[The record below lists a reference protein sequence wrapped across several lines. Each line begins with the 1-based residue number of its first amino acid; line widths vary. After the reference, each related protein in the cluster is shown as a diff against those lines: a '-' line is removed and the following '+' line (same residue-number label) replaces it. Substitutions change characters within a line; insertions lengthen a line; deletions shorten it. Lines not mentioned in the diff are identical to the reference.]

1 MRKPFFGIDITEDKK
16 KMSFNS
22 DGHITKSAGES
33 AAKRFEEK
41 SAELDGKI
49 AQYSLPTLLKIVKCL
64 GLLCALAIISAVT
77 EEDLTLKI
85 AYKNAPILMTVLL
98 VGSVVGVFLFLYEIR
113 ERKKMASDPSVT
125 EAMNEAKRAT
135 TEIFDELGVPTYAH
149 ETDILLFRYKVKDGK
164 VKPVASGMMPT
175 PYVNAWAKVFSE
187 NGYLSIANVEG
198 RYDIPLE
205 EITGISKVNKK
216 IQVTGWNKDIPL
228 NDEKFKPYGVGI
240 VSTTGTVVFRGY
252 GVLEFTHGGEDFGIY
267 IPSYDLPTFEFL
279 LGMKAGDTDAEEEA
293 EAEVKADE

>member
-16 KMSFNS
+16 RSSFNA
-22 DGHITKSAGES
+22 DEHITKSACES

-49 AQYSLPTLLKIVKCL
+49 AQYNLPTLLKIIKCI
-64 GLLCALAIISAVT
+64 GLLCALAIISAVM
-77 EEDLTLKI
+77 EEDMTLKI

-113 ERKKMASDPSVT
+113 ERKKMMTDPSVT
-125 EAMNEAKRAT
+125 EAVNEAKTAT
-135 TEIFDELGVPTYAH
+135 TEIFDGLGVPTYAH

-187 NGYLSIANVEG
+187 NGYFSIANVEG

-216 IQVTGWNKDIPL
+216 IQVTGWNKDIPF

-240 VSTTGTVVFRGY
+240 VSARGTVVFRGY

-279 LGMKAGDTDAEEEA
+279 LGIKAGDTDAEEEA
-293 EAEVKADE
+293 EAEVKTDE

>member
-16 KMSFNS
+16 RTAINS
-22 DGHITKSAGES
+22 DDYITKSAGES

-41 SAELDGKI
+41 RAELDGKI

-64 GLLCALAIISAVT
+64 GLMCAAMIVSVLL
-77 EEDLTLKI
+77 EEDMTLKI

-113 ERKKMASDPSVT
+113 ERKKMTADPSVT
-125 EAMNEAKRAT
+125 EAMNEAKKAA
-135 TEIFDELGVPTYAH
+135 TEIYDELGVPTYAH
-149 ETDILLFRYKVKDGK
+149 KTDILLFRYKVKDGK

-279 LGMKAGDTDAEEEA
+279 LGMKAGNTDAEEKSE
-293 EAEVKADE
+293 EEVKADE

>member
-16 KMSFNS
+16 RSSFNS
-22 DGHITKSAGES
+22 DEYITKSAGES

-64 GLLCALAIISAVT
+64 GLLCALAIISAVM

-125 EAMNEAKRAT
+125 EAVNEAKRAT
-135 TEIFDELGVPTYAH
+135 TEVFDELGVPTYAH
-149 ETDILLFRYKVKDGK
+149 ETDILLFRYKVKDGNI
-164 VKPVASGMMPT
+164 KPVPTAMMPT

-216 IQVTGWNKDIPL
+216 IQITGWNKEIPF
-228 NDEKFKPYGVGI
+228 NDETFKPYGVGW
-240 VSTTGTVVFRGY
+240 VSANRTIVFRGY

-279 LGMKAGDTDAEEEA
+279 LGMKAGDTDAEEES

>member
-16 KMSFNS
+16 KTSFNS
-22 DGHITKSAGES
+22 DEHITKSAGES

-49 AQYSLPTLLKIVKCL
+49 AQYSLPTILKIVKYL
-64 GLLCALAIISAVT
+64 GLMCAAMIVSVLL
-77 EEDLTLKI
+77 EEDMTFAI
-85 AYKNAPILMTVLL
+85 AYKNAPVLMTVLL
-98 VGSVVGVFLFLYEIR
+98 IASVVGAFLFLYEIK
-113 ERKKMASDPSVT
+113 ERRNMASDPSVM
-125 EAMNEAKRAT
+125 EAVNEAKRAT

-149 ETDILLFRYKVKDGK
+149 ETDILLFRYKVKDDGI
-164 VKPVASGMMPT
+164 KPVPTAMMPT
-175 PYVNAWAKVFSE
+175 PYVNAWAKVFKE
-187 NGYLSIANVEG
+187 DDKLVIANVEA
-198 RYDIPLE
+198 RYDIPLS

-279 LGMKAGDTDAEEEA
+279 LGIKAKPADANDNSG
-293 EAEVKADE
+293 EVKTNDE

>member
-16 KMSFNS
+16 RTAFNS
-22 DGHITKSAGES
+22 DEHITKSAGES

-49 AQYSLPTLLKIVKCL
+49 AQYSLPTILKIVKCL
-64 GLLCALAIISAVT
+64 GLMCAAMIASVLL
-77 EEDLTLKI
+77 EDDMTLGI
-85 AYKNAPILMTVLL
+85 AYKNAPMLMTVLWIVSL
-98 VGSVVGVFLFLYEIR
+98 AGAFLFLYEIK
-113 ERKKMASDPSVT
+113 ERRKMASDPSVT
-125 EAMNEAKRAT
+125 EAVNEAKRAT
-135 TEIFDELGVPTYAH
+135 TEIFDDLGVPTYAH

-216 IQVTGWNKDIPL
+216 IQITGWNKEIPF
-228 NDEKFKPYGVGI
+228 NDETFKPYGVGW
-240 VSTTGTVVFRGY
+240 VSANRTIVFRGY

-279 LGMKAGDTDAEEEA
+279 LGIKAKSQDDEEDADAEG
-293 EAEVKADE
+293 KSDE

>member
-16 KMSFNS
+16 RSSFNS
-22 DGHITKSAGES
+22 DEYITKSAGES

-49 AQYSLPTLLKIVKCL
+49 AQYSLPTLLKIVKYL
-64 GLLCALAIISAVT
+64 GLMCAAMIASVLL
-77 EEDLTLKI
+77 EEDMTFAI

-125 EAMNEAKRAT
+125 EAVNEAKRAT
-135 TEIFDELGVPTYAH
+135 TEVFDELGVPTYAH
-149 ETDILLFRYKVKDGK
+149 ETDILLFRYKVKDGNI
-164 VKPVASGMMPT
+164 KPVPTAMMPT
-175 PYVNAWAKVFSE
+175 PYVNAWAKVFKE
-187 NGYLSIANVEG
+187 EDKLVIANVEA
-198 RYDIPLE
+198 RYDIPLS

-252 GVLEFTHGGEDFGIY
+252 GVLEFTHGGENFGIY

-279 LGMKAGDTDAEEEA
+279 LGMKAGDTDAEEKSEA
-293 EAEVKADE
+293 EAKADE